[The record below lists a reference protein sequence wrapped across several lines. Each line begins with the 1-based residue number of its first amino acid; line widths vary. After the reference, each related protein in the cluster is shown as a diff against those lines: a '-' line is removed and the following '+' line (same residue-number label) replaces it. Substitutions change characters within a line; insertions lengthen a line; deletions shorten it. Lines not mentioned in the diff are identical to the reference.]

1 MGVLSARLS
10 HRAAAMNPAIRAI
23 TMPKWGLTMT
33 EGKVVG
39 WLKREGERF
48 AAGEELLEIETP
60 KITNV
65 VEMPEAGTLRRIV
78 APAGTTLPVGALLAV
93 VADQD
98 VPEAEIDAFLAG
110 FAPPAPVA
118 AEAAAEAA
126 PAVREIAAGAARL
139 RILEMGEGAA
149 AVVLLHGFGAGLDT
163 WMFVQP
169 ALATQHRTIALDLPG
184 HGGSTKAVGAGDPDS
199 LAGAVEAGLAALG
212 AARLHLVGHSL
223 GGAIA
228 ALLALRRP
236 ERTASL
242 TLIAAAGLGR
252 EINGAFI
259 DAFLAATRRR
269 EAAEALALL
278 VHDPALVSR
287 KMVED
292 VLRYKRLDGVA
303 AALAAIAASWF
314 AGGRQQVDLTE
325 RIAGLAVP
333 VQVIWGREDRIIP
346 AAHAERLRSRFPV
359 HILEQS
365 GHLPHMEKAAEVGR
379 LVRSFIAAAA

>member
-212 AARLHLVGHSL
+212 AARLHRRLPRRDATARSGRGARPAGPRPGARQPQNGRGRPAL
-223 GGAIA
+223 QTARRRRGGARGDRR
-228 ALLALRRP
+228 LLVRRRP
-236 ERTASL
+236 
-242 TLIAAAGLGR
+242 
-252 EINGAFI
+252 
-259 DAFLAATRRR
+259 
-269 EAAEALALL
+269 
-278 VHDPALVSR
+278 
-287 KMVED
+287 
-292 VLRYKRLDGVA
+292 
-303 AALAAIAASWF
+303 AASRPDRAHRRACRPG
-314 AGGRQQVDLTE
+314 AGDLGARRPHHPGRPCRKAPLPLSRPYSGAE
-325 RIAGLAVP
+325 RP
-333 VQVIWGREDRIIP
+333 P
-346 AAHAERLRSRFPV
+346 AAHGKSGGSRPARAQLYRRRGLTGGGARTTSDARLKTQ
-359 HILEQS
+359 QS
-365 GHLPHMEKAAEVGR
+365 GPR
-379 LVRSFIAAAA
+379 LCP